1 MHYKDKNTGWV
12 YRVSPQPGE
21 RDLYFIEYLDP
32 ASSVIFKRLPDYPGS
47 RFRESVVEVLAARAQ
62 RNAWT
67 ETEPPEIEPVS
78 NDLSDANLKEGRGDV
93 LFVPRRPLEKEDNTC
108 PRQSAPTGGAAATTT
123 ESAVALP
130 ASMEETPTI
139 SESAAD
145 ASTLT
150 GLNEKEIPEMSAAI
164 AADAEPAASPAPLA
178 SDSMTEATAAGD
190 CVPTENVDGV
200 TAVSLSPD
208 GNDIDI
214 PAGFEEGIAAFDYEG
229 LDNSTAQTVRANSDE
244 FARHM
249 LSSAEEYA
257 NACINAANVNKA
269 LSNHYHGKWGEWCAG
284 FGLSNGAARRMV
296 NIGRKLLSETKLVQL
311 VSDGQIGKSLLQ
323 VVCSPN
329 APAELVQAVEDRE
342 ITTHKQYKE
351 LEAQLKETQERAKR
365 AEQEA
370 QEAKE
375 KAHRLETRPVL
386 SELYNANQRIKEL
399 ENRPIEVATQAPT
412 EEQIN
417 AAAEPVIQ
425 EMTAMY
431 KVQLEQQREQI
442 KELEGLASGAYNT
455 LANTCLTISEN
466 LAGVFLNDFEK
477 LQAMAQDLSED
488 TYISVMEPIF
498 EACREICSTL
508 EGTDDG
514 EG

>member
-1 MHYKDKNTGWV
+1 
-12 YRVSPQPGE
+12 
-21 RDLYFIEYLDP
+21 
-32 ASSVIFKRLPDYPGS
+32 
-47 RFRESVVEVLAARAQ
+47 
-62 RNAWT
+62 
-67 ETEPPEIEPVS
+67 
-78 NDLSDANLKEGRGDV
+78 
-93 LFVPRRPLEKEDNTC
+93 
-108 PRQSAPTGGAAATTT
+108 
-123 ESAVALP
+123 
-130 ASMEETPTI
+130 
-139 SESAAD
+139 
-145 ASTLT
+145 
-150 GLNEKEIPEMSAAI
+150 
-164 AADAEPAASPAPLA
+164 
-178 SDSMTEATAAGD
+178 MTEATAAGD
-190 CVPTENVDGV
+190 CVATENVEGV
-200 TAVSLSPD
+200 TAVSLPD
-208 GNDIDI
+208 GKDVNI
-214 PAGFEEGIAAFDYEG
+214 PAGFEEGIAAFDYKG
-229 LDNSTAQTVRANSDE
+229 LDSSTAQTVRANSDE

-342 ITTHKQYKE
+342 ITTHKQFKE

-365 AEQEA
+365 AEREA

-425 EMTAMY
+425 EMTAI
-431 KVQLEQQREQI
+431 VQN
-442 KELEGLASGAYNT
+442 S
-455 LANTCLTISEN
+455 
-466 LAGVFLNDFEK
+466 AGT
-477 LQAMAQDLSED
+477 AA
-488 TYISVMEPIF
+488 
-498 EACREICSTL
+498 
-508 EGTDDG
+508 
-514 EG
+514 